1 MSTTGERQP
10 AARGW
15 HVDEAVPGAG
25 LRTRP
30 RSLWSIAWAQF
41 RRHRPAVVG
50 LCVVVLMT
58 IATIV
63 GPLIWTRST
72 ERIDFRAAKQG
83 PTMAHPFGTD
93 QLGRDLLARVLAGG
107 RVSLSVALLATAVSL
122 AIGVVIGAIAGYAG
136 GWVDGA
142 LMRLTD
148 LFLTIPT
155 LPVLILCTALF
166 AGKGTFAQRYA
177 VVVAVIGVLNW
188 MGAARLVRASFLSLK
203 EVEFVAAARSVG
215 ARPRAIVLRHI
226 LPNALGPIIVT
237 ATLSIGTTVIIES
250 SLSFLGL
257 GFQPPQA
264 TWGRMLFEAQPTL
277 TTYPHEALFPGCA
290 IIALVLAI
298 NALGDGLRDA
308 LDPHHRR

>member
-1 MSTTGERQP
+1 MSAAEERRP
-10 AARGW
+10 ALSGW
-15 HVDEAVPGAG
+15 RVDETAPGAG
-25 LRTRP
+25 LRSSP
-30 RSLWSIAWAQF
+30 RSLWSLAWQQF
-41 RRHRPAVVG
+41 RRHRPALVG
-50 LCVVVLMT
+50 LCVVALMAL
-58 IATIV
+58 ATIV
-63 GPLIWTRST
+63 GPKVWTRSG
-72 ERIDFRAAKQG
+72 ERIEFRVAKQG
-83 PTMAHPFGTD
+83 PTLTHPFGTD

-107 RVSLSVALLATAVSL
+107 RVSLSVGLLATAVSI
-122 AIGVVIGAIAGYAG
+122 AIGVVIGAGAGYAG

-166 AGKGTFAQRYA
+166 AGKGTFARRYL
-177 VVVAVIGVLNW
+177 VVVAVIGALNW
-188 MGAARLVRASFLSLK
+188 MATARLVRASFLSLK
-203 EVEFVAAARSVG
+203 EVEFVAAARCIG
-215 ARPRAIVLRHI
+215 ARPLAIVLRHI

-290 IIALVLAI
+290 IIAFVLAI

-308 LDPHHRR
+308 LDPHYRR

>member
-1 MSTTGERQP
+1 MSTTGER
-10 AARGW
+10 R
-15 HVDEAVPGAG
+15 PGAG

-30 RSLWSIAWAQF
+30 RSLWSLAWGQF
-41 RRHRPAVVG
+41 RRHRPALVG
-50 LCVVVLMT
+50 RCVVVMT

-63 GPLIWTRST
+63 GPLVWTRST
-72 ERIDFRAAKQG
+72 ERIDFRVAKQG
-83 PTMAHPFGTD
+83 PTMAHPLGTD

-107 RVSLSVALLATAVSL
+107 RVLLSVALLAMAVSI
-122 AIGVVIGAIAGYAG
+122 AIGVVIGATAGYAG
-136 GWVDGA
+136 AWVDGT

-166 AGKGTFAQRYA
+166 AGKGTFARRY
-177 VVVAVIGVLNW
+177 VVMVVVIGVLNW
-188 MGAARLVRASFLSLK
+188 MGTARLVRASFLSLK
-203 EVEFVAAARSVG
+203 EVEFVAAVRSVG

-257 GFQPPQA
+257 GFQLPQA

-290 IIALVLAI
+290 IIALALAI

-308 LDPHHRR
+308 LDPHRHR